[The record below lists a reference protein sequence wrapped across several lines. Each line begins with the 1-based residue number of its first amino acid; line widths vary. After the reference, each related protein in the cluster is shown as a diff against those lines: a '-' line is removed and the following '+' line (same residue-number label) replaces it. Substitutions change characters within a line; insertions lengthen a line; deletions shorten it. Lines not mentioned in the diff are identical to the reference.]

1 MSSNTYKNLRLF
13 FIVFTTS
20 AFVLG
25 FISFASGQTDQAG
38 TPVTTTTTEITPQQ
52 QQQQQQPPPPP
63 PQHPQSQGITVEPAQ
78 ATALGIGALTGAGA
92 LIKSVIDQRSSKTRD
107 KATDKDAGEFFV
119 LISKWIQC
127 KKLYPGMTDTEILD
141 LPISNNPYS
150 AQTLGQAITE
160 RADKW
165 VEGNQVFWKIP
176 TPKMSVP
183 TATTVAAI
191 DAAKGTQTIETKP
204 IIPANKPV
212 QQQTA
217 VAAIAAEPSSTGA
230 PPPPP
235 SPPSSPP
242 RTTTNT
248 NTTVGK

>member
-25 FISFASGQTDQAG
+25 FISFASGQTNQAG

-52 QQQQQQPPPPP
+52 QQQQP
-63 PQHPQSQGITVEPAQ
+63 QGITVEPVQ

-92 LIKSVIDQRSSKTRD
+92 IVKSVIDQRSSKTRD
-107 KATDKDAGEFFV
+107 KATDKDAGEFFI

-127 KKLYPGMTDTEILD
+127 KKLYPHMTDTEILD

-165 VEGNQVFWKIP
+165 VEGNQAFWKIP

-212 QQQTA
+212 QQQA
-217 VAAIAAEPSSTGA
+217 
-230 PPPPP
+230 
-235 SPPSSPP
+235 
-242 RTTTNT
+242 TTPT
-248 NTTVGK
+248 NTTSTVGK